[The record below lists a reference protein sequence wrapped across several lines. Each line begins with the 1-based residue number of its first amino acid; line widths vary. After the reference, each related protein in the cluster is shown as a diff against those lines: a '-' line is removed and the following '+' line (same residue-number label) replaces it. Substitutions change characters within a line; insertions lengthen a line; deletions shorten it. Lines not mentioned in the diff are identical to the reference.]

1 MLAEESRDDATVDW
15 VQGLNPE
22 GKKTICFYLPFKNLL
37 NCAWFHGV
45 KIFKVNDY
53 IPRTWLN
60 MSIDVFK
67 VNRKKMFLW
76 LKDWIYYISDW

>member
-1 MLAEESRDDATVDW
+1 MLAEESRDHATVDW

-53 IPRTWLN
+53 
-60 MSIDVFK
+60 
-67 VNRKKMFLW
+67 KKSETNLVYPETV
-76 LKDWIYYISDW
+76 KKS